1 MISLPTGFATD
12 VASSSTQTIAGL
24 SGYVTLVVG
33 VLLAA
38 LVISVIIGAIHGR
51 GH

>member
-1 MISLPTGFATD
+1 MISLPTNFAAD
-12 VASSSTQTIAGL
+12 VASSSTATISGL
-24 SGYVTLVVG
+24 SSYVTLVVG